1 MLEKATKIK
10 LHTYEPGM
18 FLTDTETEAEYL
30 TAGLEEDDGDGK
42 TIAAVLEVLA
52 RKHGIVAGEG
62 LIGTDY
68 QSLLQSL
75 TENGTVNLTKT
86 LVVLGAMG
94 LTLTGG
100 TKPFQHAAE

>member
-1 MLEKATKIK
+1 MPEKATKVK

-18 FLTDTETEAEYL
+18 FLTDLEMEAEYL

-62 LIGTDY
+62 LVGTDY
-68 QSLLQSL
+68 QSLLHSL
-75 TENGTVNLTKT
+75 TENGTVNLTK
-86 LVVLGAMG
+86 VLAVLKAMG
-94 LTLTGG
+94 LTLTAGL
-100 TKPFQHAAE
+100 KPSDQAAE